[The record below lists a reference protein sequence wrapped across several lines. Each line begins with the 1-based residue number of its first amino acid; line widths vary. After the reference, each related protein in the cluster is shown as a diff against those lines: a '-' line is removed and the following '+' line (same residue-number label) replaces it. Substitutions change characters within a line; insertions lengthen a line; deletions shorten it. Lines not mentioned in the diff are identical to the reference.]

1 MSHLVR
7 IVSDLVVTLPDSGIC
22 RFCSPMPSSPHTAS
36 ALCAWYVP
44 ARMEG
49 KLTRM
54 EGKLSSGLDV
64 QVLVPHQ
71 ARNAQKRAL

>member
-1 MSHLVR
+1 
-7 IVSDLVVTLPDSGIC
+7 
-22 RFCSPMPSSPHTAS
+22 
-36 ALCAWYVP
+36 
-44 ARMEG
+44 MEG